1 MREEIVAIAPFTEAT
16 LPEAPLI
23 DIYNA
28 TVWRGSTCVLRN
40 FSLRIAQHER
50 VAVLGPNG
58 SGKSTL
64 LKTISR
70 ELRPVQ
76 DEDSWVRILG
86 SSHWNIWE
94 LRKQLGLVSHE
105 LQTVYSQHSQALDVV
120 VSGFFSSIG
129 LDDQLRSRTKAVH
142 IRKAEDVMAS
152 LGIQSLGKRAF
163 GALSTGQQRRCLL
176 ARALV
181 NDPHTLILDEPT
193 AGLDMTGRFEILR
206 HISELAKKDVS
217 LVWVTHD
224 LNDIPAEVTRVIVL
238 KNGAVFA
245 DGPKSE
251 VLKPE
256 LLGQAFDTDLRIAE
270 VEGHFLAY
278 PARV

>member
-1 MREEIVAIAPFTEAT
+1 MTET
-16 LPEAPLI
+16 PLI
-23 DIYNA
+23 EIYKA
-28 TVWRGSTCVLRN
+28 TVWRESTCVLRN

-70 ELRPVQ
+70 ELRPVYS
-76 DEDSWVRILG
+76 EDSWVRILG
-86 SSHWNIWE
+86 NTHWNIWE
-94 LRKQLGLVSHE
+94 LRRQLGLVSHE
-105 LQTVYSQHSQALDVV
+105 LQSAYSQNSKALDVV

-129 LDDQLRSRTKAVH
+129 FDDQLRSLTKASHVQ
-142 IRKAEDVMAS
+142 KAEGVMAS
-152 LGIQSLGKRAF
+152 LGIQNLRKRTF
-163 GALSTGQQRRCLL
+163 GSLSTGQQRRCLL

-181 NDPHTLILDEPT
+181 HDPHTLILDEPT
-193 AGLDMTGRFEILR
+193 AGLDMTARFEIMR
-206 HISELAKKDVS
+206 HLSELVRTGIS

-238 KNGAVFA
+238 KEGAVFA

-251 VLKPE
+251 VLTPE
-256 LLGQAFDTDLRIAE
+256 VLGKAFDTNLRIAE
-270 VEGHFLAY
+270 LDGHFLAY
-278 PARV
+278 PAPR

>member
-1 MREEIVAIAPFTEAT
+1 VA
-16 LPEAPLI
+16 EAPLNESPLI
-23 DIYNA
+23 EIHNA
-28 TVWRGSTCVLRN
+28 TVWRESTCVLRN
-40 FSLRIAQHER
+40 FSLRIARHER

-70 ELRPVQ
+70 ELRPVHNN
-76 DEDSWVRILG
+76 DSWVRILG
-86 SSHWNIWE
+86 NSHWNIWE
-94 LRKQLGLVSHE
+94 LRRQLGLVSHD
-105 LQTVYSQHSQALDVV
+105 LQTTYSQGTRALDVV

-129 LDDQLRSRTKAVH
+129 LDDQLRSLAQPAD
-142 IRKAEDVMAS
+142 ILKAESVMAS
-152 LGIQSLGKRAF
+152 LGLQGLSKRLF

-181 NDPHTLILDEPT
+181 HNPHALILDEPT
-193 AGLDMTGRFEILR
+193 VGLDMTARFEILR
-206 HISELAKKDVS
+206 HISEMTRKGIS

-245 DGPKSE
+245 DGPKSQ
-251 VLKPE
+251 VLRPE
-256 LLGQAFDTDLRIAE
+256 ILSKAFDTNLRIAE
-270 VEGHFLAY
+270 LDGHFLAY
-278 PARV
+278 PAPLPET

>member
-1 MREEIVAIAPFTEAT
+1 MQQWLVAEAVMN
-16 LPEAPLI
+16 EAPLI

-28 TVWRGSTCVLRN
+28 TVWRESTCVLRN

-70 ELRPVQ
+70 ELRPVYS
-76 DEDSWVRILG
+76 EDSWVRILG
-86 SSHWNIWE
+86 NSHWNIWE
-94 LRKQLGLVSHE
+94 LRKHLGLVSPE
-105 LQTVYSQHSQALDVV
+105 LQSNYSQHSNALEVV
-120 VSGFFSSIG
+120 LSGFYSSIG
-129 LDDQLRSRTKAVH
+129 LDDQLRSRTEKVH
-142 IRKAEDVMAS
+142 IHKAESVMVS

-163 GALSTGQQRRCLL
+163 GTLSTGQQRRCLL

-181 NDPHTLILDEPT
+181 HDPHSLILDEPT
-193 AGLDMTGRFEILR
+193 TGLDMTGRFEILR
-206 HISELAKKDVS
+206 HISELVKTGIS

-245 DGPKSE
+245 DGPKSQ
-251 VLKPE
+251 VLTPE
-256 LLGQAFDTDLRIAE
+256 TLGQAFDTEVRIAE
-270 VEGHFLAY
+270 VDGHFLAY
-278 PARV
+278 PAPLSST

>member
-1 MREEIVAIAPFTEAT
+1 MI
-16 LPEAPLI
+16 EAPLI
-23 DIYNA
+23 DIHNA
-28 TVWRGSTCVLRN
+28 TVWRESTCVLRN

-70 ELRPVQ
+70 ELRPVYS
-76 DEDSWVRILG
+76 EDSWVRILG
-86 SSHWNIWE
+86 NSHWNIWE

-105 LQTVYSQHSQALDVV
+105 LQSTYSHYTKALDVV

-129 LDDQLRSRTKAVH
+129 LDDQLCSRIEVVH
-142 IRKAEDVMAS
+142 IRKAESVMAS
-152 LGIQSLGKRAF
+152 LGIQDLSERAF
-163 GALSTGQQRRCLL
+163 GTLSTGQQRRCLL
-176 ARALV
+176 ARAMV
-181 NDPHTLILDEPT
+181 HDPHTLILDEPA
-193 AGLDMTGRFEILR
+193 AGLDLTARFEILR
-206 HISELAKKDVS
+206 HISELVGTGIS

-238 KNGAVFA
+238 KDGDVFA

-251 VLKPE
+251 VLNAK
-256 LLGQAFDTDLRIAE
+256 LLSKAFDTDLRIAE
-270 VEGHFLAY
+270 LDGHYLAY
-278 PARV
+278 PSRL